1 MIGKMARAIRAWFL
15 CLCALSVQAQD
26 DDFEWFRC
34 DACSASFFKINRTL
48 VQRFAGRTSVPSY
61 EFLEII
67 DEVCDTMFT
76 KNEFG
81 VKQHEGKK
89 YLFGPGIKDHI
100 PGLGFG
106 QMGMGDYDKRLAA
119 FCKMFV
125 EELGEEKLQ
134 QLYWDNRQLNHTQ
147 LCLEECLSSA
157 SGTGAQSR
165 SPRKPRPAPRQKPLP
180 APKLDSPKEK
190 NVASKKWEG
199 RGTAEAM
206 KLELG
211 QVLPLLPQLKTS
223 DLHRLG
229 TAVLDE
235 LTKRARSAQK
245 AERAEL

>member
-1 MIGKMARAIRAWFL
+1 MSRATGAWLL
-15 CLCALSVQAQD
+15 CLCALRVQAQD

-48 VQRFAGRTSVPSY
+48 AQRFAGRTSVPAY

-67 DEVCDTMFT
+67 DEVCETMFT

-134 QLYWDNRQLNHTQ
+134 QLYRENRQLNHTQ

-165 SPRKPRPAPRQKPLP
+165 SPRKSRPATRPTQKPLP
-180 APKLDSPKEK
+180 APKLDSLKEK
-190 NVASKKWEG
+190 NVSSKKWEG
-199 RGTAEAM
+199 RATPEAGM

-211 QVLPLLPQLKTS
+211 QVLPLLPQMQTS
-223 DLHRLG
+223 DLQRLG

-235 LTKRARSAQK
+235 LTKRAKSTK